1 MWIKNKFKLYFFL
14 GFWNEAGEIN
24 YNDYTNLNVQ
34 VIDEYNLVLDL
45 FYEELPEINHIID
58 EIPMDKLDVLMEK
71 MGLIIENSTY
81 DKEYVFDIEY
91 IRNFMEMC
99 KSGITDNL
107 KELNII

>member
-1 MWIKNKFKLYFFL
+1 
-14 GFWNEAGEIN
+14 
-24 YNDYTNLNVQ
+24 
-34 VIDEYNLVLDL
+34 
-45 FYEELPEINHIID
+45 
-58 EIPMDKLDVLMEK
+58 MDKLDVLMEK